1 MRMELR
7 RRVHDD
13 HVHFHDDL
21 VLIPDDREAQILDD
35 FLERTPRVDWQKCP
49 VKITGE
55 VRIDDAFGIY
65 LLIRR

>member
-7 RRVHDD
+7 ARLDKERVLH
-13 HVHFHDDL
+13 HDL
-21 VLIPDDREAQILDD
+21 VLIPTDREAQILDD
-35 FLERTPRVDWQKCP
+35 FLEREPRVDWQKCP

-55 VRIDDAFGIY
+55 VRTDDSFGIY